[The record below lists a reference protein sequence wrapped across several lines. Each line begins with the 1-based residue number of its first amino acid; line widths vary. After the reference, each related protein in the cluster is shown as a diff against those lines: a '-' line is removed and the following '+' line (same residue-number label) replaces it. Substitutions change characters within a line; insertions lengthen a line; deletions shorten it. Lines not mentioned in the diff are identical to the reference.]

1 MRGKSALLVGIIIG
15 VVVGNTRQGRAA
27 FRSVGERVSGIWQ
40 DRRVQ
45 ERVEDIQAQ
54 LKERVPVVG
63 DDIAEAID
71 RVKPAKS
78 ATSTPASGTD
88 PLGGV
93 GAANLG

>member
-15 VVVGNTRQGRAA
+15 VVLGNTRQARAA
-27 FRSVGERVSGIWQ
+27 FRAAGERVAGVWQ
-40 DRRVQ
+40 DSRVQ
-45 ERVEDIQAQ
+45 DRINDIQAQ

-71 RVKPAKS
+71 RVKPAKP
-78 ATSTPASGTD
+78 AASTGTD

-93 GAANLG
+93 GSANLG

>member
-45 ERVEDIQAQ
+45 ERVDDIQAQ

-71 RVKPAKS
+71 RVKPAKT
-78 ATSTPASGTD
+78 AKPPAASGTD